1 MTREEILE
9 RIERLLERRLA
20 GTFTPEEASELE
32 QLYAA
37 EMERP
42 AAVVGLG
49 DGRFL
54 TRSQLVR

>member
-1 MTREEILE
+1 MTRVEIPS

-20 GTFTPEEASELE
+20 GTFSSEEASELE

-42 AAVVGLG
+42 AEVVELSG
-49 DGRFL
+49 GRFL
-54 TRSQLVR
+54 SRSQLVR